1 MRDKHPNRSI
11 KNKEAVVFDT
21 DFSTWLSDFKLR
33 YTKAQIKASVGVNSK
48 LIKFYWSFG
57 KDISFMKID
66 SKYDDNYLDK
76 ISKDLRKEL
85 PDVKGFSVTN
95 LGYIKRFYEFFSKY
109 PQVLVD
115 NKMEITNKCKMIFSK

>member
-1 MRDKHPNRSI
+1 MSKSLSKTNPNI
-11 KNKEAVVFDT
+11 FDT
-21 DFSTWLSDFKLR
+21 DYSTWLSDLKLR
-33 YTKAQIKASVGVNSK
+33 YKKAQIKASVGVNSE
-48 LIKFYWSFG
+48 LIKFYCSLG

-66 SKYDDNYLDK
+66 NKYGDRYLDK
-76 ISKDLRKEL
+76 ISNDLRKEL
-85 PDVKGFSVTN
+85 PDIKGFSVTN

>member
-33 YTKAQIKASVGVNSK
+33 YTKAQIKASVGVNSE
-48 LIKFYWSFG
+48 LIKFYWSLG
-57 KDISFMKID
+57 KAIFFMKID
-66 SKYDDNYLDK
+66 SKYNDNYLDK

-85 PDVKGFSVTN
+85 PDIKGFSVTK
-95 LGYIKRFYEFFSKY
+95 LGYIKRFYEFFQNPHK
-109 PQVLVD
+109 
-115 NKMEITNKCKMIFSK
+115 FW